1 MAVDHPI
8 IIIGSGLAGY
18 NVAREFRK
26 LNSDAELIIVA
37 DDDANFYSKPLLSNA
52 LVKNKTA
59 QELAMSDAEKMA
71 DDLNAQVLKNT
82 RVEKI
87 EPENNVIHIGDDK
100 TLNYSQLVLAMGAST
115 IELSIS
121 GNAADKIV
129 SVNDLESYAVFRKAI
144 ADKKRVAIIGAGL
157 IGCEFANDLV
167 LSDYDVSVIGLSEQ
181 PLNNLLPQQAGEY
194 LKTALTEQGVNWH
207 LGKETKQI
215 NFVENAFKIDFAD
228 GTALEVDVVLSAVGL
243 NPNIQV
249 ANEAG
254 IAVNKGIVVN
264 KQLETNEKNI
274 YALGDCA
281 EIESLFLPY
290 VMPLM
295 TSARALAKSLN
306 GDVTPVSFPA
316 MPVMVKTPSCAVVV
330 SPPARGIDGEW
341 KIEQDEEGVRARFID
356 QAGVL
361 KGYALVGKAVEDK
374 QALTKELPAVLS

>member
-26 LNSDAELIIVA
+26 LNTDVELIIVA

-71 DDLNAQVLKNT
+71 GDLNATILKNT

-87 EPENNVIHIGDDK
+87 DPTNNAVHIGK
-100 TLNYSQLVLAMGAST
+100 NELLNYSQLVLAMGAST
-115 IELSIS
+115 INLSIS

-129 SVNDLESYAVFRKAI
+129 SVNDLESYAVFRDAI

-167 LSDYDVSVIGLSEQ
+167 LSDYEVSVIGLSKQ

-194 LKTALTEQGVNWH
+194 LKAALTEQGVNWH
-207 LGKETKQI
+207 LGKETKKI
-215 NFVENAFKIDFAD
+215 NFEENIFKIDFAD
-228 GTALEVDVVLSAVGL
+228 GTTVEVDVVLSAVGL

-249 ANEAG
+249 ANDAG
-254 IAVNKGIVVN
+254 IAVNKGVVVN
-264 KQLETNEKNI
+264 KQLETSETNI

-306 GDVTPVSFPA
+306 GETTSVSFPA

-330 SPPARGIDGEW
+330 SPPARGIEGEW
-341 KIEQDEEGVRARFID
+341 KIEQDEGGVHARFID
-356 QAGVL
+356 QEGVL
-361 KGYALVGKAVEDK
+361 QGFALVGKAVSDK
-374 QALTKELPAVLS
+374 QALTKELPAVLA

>member
-26 LNSDAELIIVA
+26 LNADAELIIVA

-59 QELAMSDAEKMA
+59 QDLAMSDAEKMA
-71 DDLNAQVLKNT
+71 GDLNAKVLKNT

-87 EPENNVIHIGDDK
+87 DPSNNVVHISK
-100 TLNYSQLVLAMGAST
+100 NESLNYSQLVLAMGAST
-115 IELSIS
+115 INLSIS
-121 GNAADKIV
+121 GNAADKVV
-129 SVNDLESYAVFRKAI
+129 SVNDLESYAVFRNAI

-215 NFVENAFKIDFAD
+215 NFAENKFKIDFVD
-228 GTALEVDVVLSAVGL
+228 GSALDVDVVLSAVGL

-249 ANEAG
+249 ADDAG
-254 IAVNKGIVVN
+254 INVNKGIVVN
-264 KQLETNEKNI
+264 KHLETNEKNI

-306 GDVTPVSFPA
+306 GETTAVNFPA

-330 SPPARGIDGEW
+330 SPPARGIEGEW
-341 KIEQDEEGVRARFID
+341 KVEQDEEGVHARFID

-361 KGYALVGKAVEDK
+361 QGFALVGKAVADK
-374 QALTKELPAVLS
+374 QVLTKELPAVLA

>member
-26 LNSDAELIIVA
+26 LNTDAELIIVA

-71 DDLNAQVLKNT
+71 SDLNAQVLKNT

-87 EPENNVIHIGDDK
+87 DPTNKAVHINNNEL
-100 TLNYSQLVLAMGAST
+100 LNYSKLVLAMGAST
-115 IELSIS
+115 INLSIS

-129 SVNDLESYAVFRKAI
+129 SVNDLESYAAFRDAI

-194 LKTALTEQGVNWH
+194 LKAALTEQGVSWH

-215 NFVENAFKIDFAD
+215 NFEESTFKIDFAD
-228 GTALEVDVVLSAVGL
+228 GTTVEVDVVLSAVGL

-249 ANEAG
+249 ANDAG
-254 IAVNKGIVVN
+254 IAVNKGVVVN
-264 KQLETNEKNI
+264 KQLETSETNI

-306 GDVTPVSFPA
+306 GETASVSFPA

-330 SPPARGIDGEW
+330 SPPARGIEGEW
-341 KIEQDEEGVRARFID
+341 KIEQDEGGVHARFID
-356 QAGVL
+356 QEGVL
-361 KGYALVGKAVEDK
+361 QGFALVGKAVADK
-374 QALTKELPAVLS
+374 QALTKELPAILV

>member
-1 MAVDHPI
+1 MAIDHPI

-26 LNSDAELIIVA
+26 LNADAELIIVA

-59 QELAMSDAEKMA
+59 QDLAMSDAEKMA
-71 DDLNAQVLKNT
+71 GDLNAKVLKNT

-87 EPENNVIHIGDDK
+87 DPSNNVVYISK
-100 TLNYSQLVLAMGAST
+100 NESLNYSQLVLAMGAST
-115 IELSIS
+115 INLSIS
-121 GNAADKIV
+121 GNAANKVV
-129 SVNDLESYAVFRKAI
+129 SVNDLESYAVFRNAI

-215 NFVENAFKIDFAD
+215 NFIDNKFKIDFAD
-228 GTALEVDVVLSAVGL
+228 GTELDADVILSAVGL

-249 ANEAG
+249 ANDAG
-254 IAVNKGIVVN
+254 INVNKGIVVN
-264 KQLETNEKNI
+264 KHLETNEKNI

-306 GDVTPVSFPA
+306 GETTAVNFPA

-330 SPPARGIDGEW
+330 SPPARGIEGEW
-341 KIEQDEEGVRARFID
+341 KVEQDEDGVHARFID

-361 KGYALVGKAVEDK
+361 QGFALVGKAVADK
-374 QALTKELPAVLS
+374 QVLTKELPAVLA